1 VLILDNASFRRKNAL
16 YDIADECGFRVLF
29 IPPYSPDLN
38 PFKKFWANVKRRLR
52 LHMHNSLL
60 FGMPYV
66 TLFISL
72 DYKLF
77 NTITDTINLLQAA
90 QVETEE
96 IFIEQENPNS
106 VDMCVPFADKIMP
119 FLFDKSNRKT
129 IY

>member
-1 VLILDNASFRRKNAL
+1 
-16 YDIADECGFRVLF
+16 
-29 IPPYSPDLN
+29 
-38 PFKKFWANVKRRLR
+38 
-52 LHMHNSLL
+52 MHNSLL